1 MANAGLTPFG
11 QEARMSAS
19 VLFHFPF
26 DPGSRT
32 ARLALGEA
40 RVEFTETLV
49 RPWEI
54 DCPVGDLNPSGMP
67 PVLQTMQD
75 GRALTLC
82 EPAAIL
88 GWLEDR
94 STEPFLMPVDPAER
108 AETRRL
114 IAWFDRR
121 FNDEVNAVLLHERME
136 KPLLRLGPPE
146 ARALRAGRDAL
157 KAHLALLEGLL
168 ANHDALAG
176 RRLSQADMVAAAHLS
191 VLDYFG
197 EISWATYPGL
207 RTWYMKLKSRP
218 CFRPLLTDRFPGVAA
233 SGHYADLD
241 F

>member
-1 MANAGLTPFG
+1 
-11 QEARMSAS
+11 MSAC
-19 VLFHFPF
+19 VLYHFPF
-26 DPGSRT
+26 DPGSRA

-40 RVEFTETLV
+40 RVEFAETVV
-49 RPWEI
+49 RPWE
-54 DCPVGDLNPSGMP
+54 DGCPVATLNPSGMP
-67 PVLQTMQD
+67 PVLQVTEA

-94 STEPFLMPVDPAER
+94 ASELFLMPADATER

-114 IAWFDRR
+114 VGWFDRR

-146 ARALRAGRDAL
+146 ARALRAGREAL
-157 KAHLALLEGLL
+157 KAHLLMLETLLG
-168 ANHDALAG
+168 ARDALAG
-176 RRLSQADMVAAAHLS
+176 RRLTQADVVAAAHLS

-197 EISWATYPGL
+197 EVAWAAYPAL
-207 RTWYMKLKSRP
+207 KTWYMKLKSRP
-218 CFRPLLTDRFPGVAA
+218 CFRPLLADRFPGVQPSAWY
-233 SGHYADLD
+233 HDLD

>member
-1 MANAGLTPFG
+1 
-11 QEARMSAS
+11 MSAC
-19 VLFHFPF
+19 VLYHFPI

-40 RVEFTETLV
+40 RIEFADTVV
-49 RPWEI
+49 RPWE
-54 DCPVGDLNPSGMP
+54 DGCPVAALNPSGMP
-67 PVLQTMQD
+67 PVLQVTEA

-82 EPAAIL
+82 ETAAIL

-94 STEPFLMPVDPAER
+94 SREPFLMPVDPVER

-114 IAWFDRR
+114 TSWFERR

-146 ARALRAGRDAL
+146 ARALRAGRSAL
-157 KAHLALLEGLL
+157 KAHLTMLEGLL
-168 ANHDALAG
+168 ATRDALAG
-176 RRLSQADMVAAAHLS
+176 RRISRADMIAAAHLS

-197 EISWATYPGL
+197 EVTWAAYPGL
-207 RTWYMKLKSRP
+207 KTWYMKLKSRP
-218 CFRPLLTDRFPGVAA
+218 CFRPLLADRFPGVQPSAWY
-233 SGHYADLD
+233 HDLD

>member
-1 MANAGLTPFG
+1 
-11 QEARMSAS
+11 MSAC
-19 VLFHFPF
+19 VLYHFPF
-26 DPGSRT
+26 DPGSRA

-40 RVEFTETLV
+40 RVEFTETVV
-49 RPWEI
+49 RPWE
-54 DCPVGDLNPSGMP
+54 DGCPVATLNPSGMP
-67 PVLQTMQD
+67 PVLQVNES

-94 STEPFLMPVDPAER
+94 AKESFLMPVDAAER

-114 IAWFDRR
+114 VGWFDRR
-121 FNDEVNAVLLHERME
+121 FTDEVNAVLLHERME

-146 ARALRAGRDAL
+146 ARALRAGREAL
-157 KAHLALLEGLL
+157 KAHLQTLEGLL
-168 ANHDALAG
+168 ATRDALAG
-176 RRLSQADMVAAAHLS
+176 RRLTQADMTAAAHLS

-197 EISWATYPGL
+197 EVAWASYPGL
-207 RTWYMKLKSRP
+207 KTWYMKLKSRP
-218 CFRPLLTDRFPGVAA
+218 CFRPLLADRFPGVAP

>member
-1 MANAGLTPFG
+1 
-11 QEARMSAS
+11 MSA
-19 VLFHFPF
+19 VLYHFPF

-40 RVEFTETLV
+40 RIEFTDTVV
-49 RPWEI
+49 RPWE
-54 DCPVGDLNPSGMP
+54 DGCPVAALNPSGMP
-67 PVLQTMQD
+67 PVFQTSEA

-94 STEPFLMPVDPAER
+94 SKEPFLMPTDAAER

-114 IAWFDRR
+114 VGWFDRR
-121 FNDEVNAVLLHERME
+121 FNDEVDAVLLHERME

-146 ARALRAGRDAL
+146 ARALRAGREAL
-157 KAHLALLEGLL
+157 KTHLLMLEGLL
-168 ANHDALAG
+168 AARDALAG
-176 RRLSQADMVAAAHLS
+176 RRLTRADMVAAAHLS

-197 EISWATYPGL
+197 EVAWAAYPAVK
-207 RTWYMKLKSRP
+207 TWYMKLKSRP
-218 CFRPLLTDRFPGVAA
+218 CFRPLLADRFPGVQPSAWY
-233 SGHYADLD
+233 HDLD